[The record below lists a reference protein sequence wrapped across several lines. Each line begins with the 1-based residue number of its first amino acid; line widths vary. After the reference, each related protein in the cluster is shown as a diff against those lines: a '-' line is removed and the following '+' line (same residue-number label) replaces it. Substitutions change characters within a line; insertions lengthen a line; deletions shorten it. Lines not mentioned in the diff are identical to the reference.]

1 MIEIKNASTSYVKG
15 KKIIDKMNL
24 KIEDGIVFGFIGPN
38 GAGKTTTLE
47 MITGVL
53 QIDEG
58 DIFIDGKSI
67 KTKPIEAKKKF
78 GFVPDSPEMFEK
90 LTGLEYLNFIGD
102 VYEVNPE
109 ERLEIVEKLAKKF
122 NIYDS
127 LKDRI
132 QSYSH
137 GMKQKLLIISV
148 LLYNPKNW
156 ILDEPMTGLD
166 PQASYTLKELMKE
179 DKRSDK
185 ENVMK
190 EHSKKGNT
198 VFFSTHVL
206 EVAEKICDKIAI
218 INKGKIIYTGTIEEL
233 KEQLKTDTSLE
244 ESFLELIESKEK

>member
-1 MIEIKNASTSYVKG
+1 MIEIKNVSQSYSKDVKV
-15 KKIIDKMNL
+15 IENMNL
-24 KIEDGIVFGFIGPN
+24 KIEDGTIFGFIGPN
-38 GAGKTTTLE
+38 GAGKTTTIE

-53 QIDEG
+53 KIDEG
-58 DIFIDGKSI
+58 DIFIDGNSI
-67 KTKPIEAKKKF
+67 IKNPIEAKKLF
-78 GFVPDSPEMFEK
+78 GFVPDSPDVFEK

-102 VYEVNPE
+102 VYNVSSKN
-109 ERLEIVEKLAKKF
+109 RLEKVKDLADKF
-122 NIYDS
+122 GITNH

-166 PQASYTLKELMKE
+166 PKAAFTLKELM
-179 DKRSDK
+179 R
-185 ENVMK
+185 

-206 EVAEKICDKIAI
+206 EVAEKLCDKIAVI
-218 INKGKIIYTGTIEEL
+218 DKGKIIFVGTCEEL
-233 KEQLKTDTSLE
+233 KEKSKNNSSLE
-244 ESFLELIESKEK
+244 ESFLKIIEE

>member
-1 MIEIKNASTSYVKG
+1 MIEIKNVSTSYVKG
-15 KKIIDKMNL
+15 QKIIDKMNL
-24 KIEDGIVFGFIGPN
+24 KIEDKTIFGFIGPN

-67 KTKPIEAKKKF
+67 KEDPIEAKKLF
-78 GFVPDSPEMFEK
+78 GFVPDSPDMFEK
-90 LTGLEYLNFIGD
+90 LTGIEYLNFIGD
-102 VYEVNPE
+102 IYKVNPKQ
-109 ERLEIVEKLAKKF
+109 RLEIVEKLSREL
-122 NIYDS
+122 NIYNH
-127 LKDRI
+127 LKERI

-166 PQASYTLKELMKE
+166 PQASYILKELMKE
-179 DKRSDK
+179 HAR
-185 ENVMK
+185 
-190 EHSKKGNT
+190 KGNT

-206 EVAEKICDKIAI
+206 EVAEKICDKIAV
-218 INKGKIIYTGTIEEL
+218 INKGKIIYTGSIENL
-233 KEQLKTDTSLE
+233 KEQVKNDASLE
-244 ESFLELIESKEK
+244 ESFLELIDTKKE

>member
-1 MIEIKNASTSYVKG
+1 MIEIKNVSTSYTKG
-15 KKIIDKMNL
+15 KKIIDNMNL
-24 KIEDGIVFGFIGPN
+24 KIEDGTIFGFIGPN

-58 DIFIDGKSI
+58 DILIDGKSI
-67 KTKPIEAKKKF
+67 ITNPLEAKRKF
-78 GFVPDSPEMFEK
+78 GFVPDSPEVFEK
-90 LTGLEYLNFIGD
+90 LTGLEYLNFVGD
-102 VYEVNPE
+102 VYDVPPQK
-109 ERLEIVEKLAKKF
+109 RFEIVEKLAKEFK
-122 NIYDS
+122 IYDH

-166 PQASYTLKELMKE
+166 PQASYTLKQL
-179 DKRSDK
+179 
-185 ENVMK
+185 MK
-190 EHSKKGNT
+190 EHSQKGNT

-206 EVAEKICDKIAI
+206 EVAEKICNKIAI
-218 INKGKIIYTGTIEEL
+218 INKGKIIFVGTVKEL
-233 KEQLKTDTSLE
+233 KEKMKGDVSLE
-244 ESFLELIESKEK
+244 ESFLEIIEE

>member
-1 MIEIKNASTSYVKG
+1 MIEIKNSSTSYVKG

-179 DKRSDK
+179 
-185 ENVMK
+185 
-190 EHSKKGNT
+190 HSKKGNT

>member
-109 ERLEIVEKLAKKF
+109 RLEIVEKLAKKF

-179 DKRSDK
+179 
-185 ENVMK
+185 
-190 EHSKKGNT
+190 HSKKGNT

>member
-1 MIEIKNASTSYVKG
+1 MIEIKKASTSYVKG
-15 KKIIDKMNL
+15 KKIIDNMNL
-24 KIEDGIVFGFIGPN
+24 KIEDGTVFGFIGPN

-67 KTKPIEAKKKF
+67 KTKPLEAKKKF

-102 VYEVNPE
+102 VYEANSE
-109 ERLEIVEKLAKKF
+109 QRLEIVEKLAKKF

-166 PQASYTLKELMKE
+166 PQAAYTLKELMKE
-179 DKRSDK
+179 
-185 ENVMK
+185 
-190 EHSKKGNT
+190 HSQKGNT

-218 INKGKIIYTGTIEEL
+218 INKGKIIYTGTVEKL

>member
-1 MIEIKNASTSYVKG
+1 MIEIKNVSTSYTKG
-15 KKIIDKMNL
+15 KKIIDNMNL
-24 KIEDGIVFGFIGPN
+24 KIEDGTIFGFIGPN

-47 MITGVL
+47 MVTGVL

-58 DIFIDGKSI
+58 DILIDGKSI
-67 KTKPIEAKKKF
+67 IKEPIEAKKLF
-78 GFVPDSPEMFEK
+78 GFVPDSPEVFEK

-102 VYEVNPE
+102 VYEVSSE
-109 ERLEIVEKLAKKF
+109 KRLEIVEKLAKEFK
-122 NIYDS
+122 IYDH
-127 LKDRI
+127 LQDRI

-166 PQASYTLKELMKE
+166 PEASYTLKNLM
-179 DKRSDK
+179 R
-185 ENVMK
+185 

-206 EVAEKICDKIAI
+206 EVAEKLCDKIAI
-218 INKGKIIYTGTIEEL
+218 IKDGKIVAEGTT
-233 KEQLKTDTSLE
+233 EQVKGNNSLE
-244 ESFLELIESKEK
+244 EVFMELIDNE